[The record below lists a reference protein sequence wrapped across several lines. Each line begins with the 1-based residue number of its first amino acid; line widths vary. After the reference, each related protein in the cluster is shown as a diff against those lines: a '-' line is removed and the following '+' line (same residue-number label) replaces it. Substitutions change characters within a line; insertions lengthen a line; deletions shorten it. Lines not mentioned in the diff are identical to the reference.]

1 MTSVKHEVT
10 KETNETKLH
19 IIIIDLHAYVDA
31 VENAVTVAGKT
42 PQ

>member
-10 KETNETKLH
+10 ETNETKLH